1 MRHYKTALFFLTP
14 FLTVFVAFYLAPV
27 FYAIYLSLFIKKRIG
42 VGPPKEVLGG
52 PENYVRAV
60 QDTDF
65 LNGLK
70 NIFLFG
76 IVQIPVML
84 GLAIL
89 LALLLDQSRDLFSRV
104 CRTVYF
110 LPYTIPT
117 AIGGLIWGY
126 MYARHLS
133 PFNQILTIPTAI
145 GGLIWGY
152 MYARHLSP
160 FNQIL
165 SAAHLGTIDFLSPG
179 LLLFSIGNIVTWTW
193 TGYNMI
199 TLFAALQNIPKDIFE
214 AARVDGATAWNLV
227 RYIKIPLVIPT
238 LQLCLI
244 FSVIGTSQ
252 LFTEAYVTRPLGYVA
267 DNIAPNLYL
276 YLTAARD
283 ANYSY
288 AGALAILLA
297 IVIFALSGAFL
308 RRISSR

>member
-42 VGPPKEVLGG
+42 VGPPKEVFGG
-52 PENYVRAV
+52 LENYVRAV

-110 LPYTIPT
+110 LPY
-117 AIGGLIWGY
+117 
-126 MYARHLS
+126 
-133 PFNQILTIPTAI
+133 TIPTAI